1 MSDNSGLHRDS
12 QFVTTSKSLLR
23 ASTSKSNMAKGTL
36 IELLL
41 AAASRPH
48 ARCLRRGQRSISQI
62 RNYALAHP
70 KKDKP
75 STPSEG
81 ADPLLGPRKPGQ
93 VPLAVGI
100 DRNPE
105 NKSAISRIPI
115 PQGVKGERFVPSPLA
130 RPLGLQTPPQPG
142 QNSPI
147 DQRTWEQKK
156 ADFTD
161 YERAVERRQIYLRT
175 FLRPYYQEWSR
186 LDKEFKGKSF
196 VANERLFRK
205 DKALYFPNMWGQTLS
220 KNGQG
225 PDGGYD
231 TTPALRGKI
240 SIVGIQSADWAVE
253 QVDTFL
259 SDKAN
264 PELQRLLKEHPGTFQ
279 RADIN
284 IQDNVAKAFLVK
296 LFSGRLRAT
305 IPEARWDRYFFI
317 KLPRDVRL
325 GLSDDI
331 RDAMGFLN
339 TQVGYVYLLDAD
351 CKIRWAGSGHAWKG
365 ELDSLNAGIKRLLEE
380 ANEER
385 KIDDVPANRLRNILA
400 EDIQVPNPPMAA
412 AV

>member
-1 MSDNSGLHRDS
+1 
-12 QFVTTSKSLLR
+12 
-23 ASTSKSNMAKGTL
+23 MAKDIL

-41 AAASRPH
+41 AAAARPH
-48 ARCLRRGQRSISQI
+48 AGCLRQAQRSVGQI
-62 RNYALAHP
+62 RHYALARP
-70 KKDKP
+70 SKDRDGKP
-75 STPSEG
+75 RPRPVKA
-81 ADPLLGPRKPGQ
+81 ADPLLGPRKPEQ

-100 DRNPE
+100 DRNPA
-105 NKSAISRIPI
+105 NRSAISQIPI
-115 PQGVKGERFVPSPLA
+115 PKGVKDEKFVPSPLA
-130 RPLGLQTPPQPG
+130 RPLGLQSPPQPG

-147 DQRTWEQKK
+147 DQRTWAEKK
-156 ADFTD
+156 ADFAN

-175 FLRPYYQEWSR
+175 FLRPYFQEWKR
-186 LDKEFKGKSF
+186 LDKEYKGKSF

-240 SIVGIQSADWAVE
+240 SIVGIQSGVWAEE

-259 SDKAN
+259 SEKSN
-264 PELQRLLKEHPGTFQ
+264 PAVEYLLKEHPDKFQ

-284 IQDNVAKAFLVK
+284 VQGDIAKAFLVK
-296 LFSGRLRAT
+296 LFSGRLRKI
-305 IPEARWDRYFFI
+305 IPEDRWDRYFMI

-325 GLSDDI
+325 GLSDDV

-351 CKIRWAGSGHAWKG
+351 CKIRWAGSGHAWKE
-365 ELDSLNAGIKRLLEE
+365 ELESLNGGIRRLIEE
-380 ANEER
+380 ADADR
-385 KIDDVPANRLRNILA
+385 KLNNIPRNRLQNILA
-400 EDIQVPNPPMAA
+400 EDVQVPNPPMAA
-412 AV
+412 AA

>member
-1 MSDNSGLHRDS
+1 
-12 QFVTTSKSLLR
+12 
-23 ASTSKSNMAKGTL
+23 MAKGTL
-36 IELLL
+36 VDLLL

-48 ARCLRRGQRSISQI
+48 ARCSRHAQRQIGQI
-62 RNYALAHP
+62 RSYALAHR
-70 KKDKP
+70 KKDSP
-75 STPSEG
+75 STPTPPKG
-81 ADPLLGPRKPGQ
+81 ADPLLAPRKPAQ

-115 PQGVKGERFVPSPLA
+115 PKGVKGEKFVPSPLA
-130 RPLGLQTPPQPG
+130 RPLGLKSPPQPG
-142 QNSPI
+142 QNSSV
-147 DQRTWEQKK
+147 DRRSWEQKK

-161 YERAVERRQIYLRT
+161 YDRAVERRQIYLRT
-175 FLRPYYQEWSR
+175 FLRPYFQEWHR

-220 KNGQG
+220 KKGQG

-240 SIVGIQSADWAVE
+240 SIVGIQSGVWAQE
-253 QVDTFL
+253 QADTFL
-259 SDKAN
+259 SEESN
-264 PELQRLLKEHPGTFQ
+264 PELQTLLKDRSDVFQ

-284 IQDNVAKAFLVK
+284 IQDNIAKAFLVK

-305 IPEARWDRYFFI
+305 ISEDRWDRYFMV

-325 GLSDDI
+325 GLSDDV

-339 TQVGYVYLLDAD
+339 TAVGYVYLLDAD
-351 CKIRWAGSGHAWKG
+351 CKIRWAGSGHAWKE
-365 ELDSLNAGIKRLLEE
+365 ELESLSAGIKRLLEE
-380 ANEER
+380 ADAER
-385 KIDDVPANRLRNILA
+385 KLNNIPANGLRNILA
-400 EDIQVPNPPMAA
+400 EDVQVSNPPMAA
-412 AV
+412 AA